1 MTGLFIARYYKRKI
15 RINRTDCIKRNNK
28 MPYEVLHFS
37 GKQKSPR
44 PQEQSCGR
52 GCVMA
57 Y

>member
-1 MTGLFIARYYKRKI
+1 
-15 RINRTDCIKRNNK
+15 

-52 GCVMA
+52 GVLWLADGLEQCLA
-57 Y
+57 CHIGWLRHSHNLED